1 MTAHQI
7 PISLSTYDGVVV
19 NLSGGKDSQVTL
31 DRICAGAERAGV
43 LGRVRAVH
51 ADTGSEW
58 PQSAPHCA
66 YLCGQYGVPFE
77 VVRPRRPLAESIRR
91 RGMWPSN
98 PCRYCT
104 SDHKRDPIAAL
115 VRRHWPAR
123 SGARILVVS
132 GERAEESPHRARLP
146 AFAVDGRLTVSGRA
160 VHQWRPILDLGEAQ
174 VWAEIERS
182 GLRHHVA
189 YDWGCRR
196 VSCILCVLAS
206 ENDLRIGAE
215 HNPEMAKLYLRIE
228 ADIGHTFRHR
238 RPLADILQAGGD
250 SRGGRTRKQG
260 EIEAS

>member
-1 MTAHQI
+1 MTGHQI
-7 PISLSTYDGVVV
+7 PITLHTYDGVVV
-19 NLSGGKDSQVTL
+19 CVSGGKDSQVTL

-104 SDHKRDPIAAL
+104 SDHKRDPIEVM
-115 VRRHWPAR
+115 VRNHWPAH
-123 SGARILVVS
+123 SGVRILIVS

-146 AFAVDGRLTVSGRA
+146 EFAVDGRLTVNGRD
-160 VHQWRPILDLGEAQ
+160 VYRWRPILEMGEAQ
-174 VWAEIERS
+174 VWAQIERS

-196 VSCILCVLAS
+196 VSCVLCVLAA
-206 ENDLRIGAE
+206 EGDLRIGAQ
-215 HNPEMAKLYLRIE
+215 HNPEMAELYLAIE
-228 ADIGHTFRHR
+228 VEMGHTFRHN
-238 RPLADILQAGGD
+238 RPLADILQADGARGRIGASRQDRVGG
-250 SRGGRTRKQG
+250 
-260 EIEAS
+260 